1 MVEGKK
7 IKVDSKKKTQ
17 AKKREAEPATR
28 LKTRWSGRAVEIHRS
43 KGSIP
48 DALKGTFTDIAMA
61 ERAIDVF
68 YSQAIR

>member
-28 LKTRWSGRAVEIHRS
+28 LKTRWNGRAVEIHRS
-43 KGSIP
+43 KGKFSL
-48 DALKGTFTDIAMA
+48 ALFSCLCRVVSA
-61 ERAIDVF
+61 E
-68 YSQAIR
+68 YIRQLVMVTI